1 MQKIRMLA
9 LSVLIAFQPNPWP
22 VQLTASAEAVEVPTS
37 RRAKRAEN
45 RVRPQLERDLESLS
59 LEYGA
64 PVFIR
69 IFKEEK
75 ELEVW
80 LEGEADEYVHFRT
93 YDICTYS
100 GDLGPKL
107 REGDNQSP
115 EGFYFVKP
123 IQMNPSSTFHL
134 SFNIGFPNSYDRAHG
149 RTGSFL
155 MVHGHCVS
163 IGCYAMTNKRI
174 DEIFSLASAALR
186 EGQPFFRVHIFP
198 FRMTEEN
205 MIRYEDHNWI
215 EFWENLKEGYDLF
228 ELDRIPPNV
237 SMEDKTYFFE
247 N

>member
-1 MQKIRMLA
+1 MQKICMLA